1 MPAMPP
7 LYGTNWASWTNK
19 REAGARIRLTS
30 RSVPT
35 KLGEMG
41 FRTKFARRPIREML
55 DQRAIVLQ
63 LNAEKSP
70 GGPGGMSK

>member
-1 MPAMPP
+1 
-7 LYGTNWASWTNK
+7 
-19 REAGARIRLTS
+19 
-30 RSVPT
+30 
-35 KLGEMG
+35 MG